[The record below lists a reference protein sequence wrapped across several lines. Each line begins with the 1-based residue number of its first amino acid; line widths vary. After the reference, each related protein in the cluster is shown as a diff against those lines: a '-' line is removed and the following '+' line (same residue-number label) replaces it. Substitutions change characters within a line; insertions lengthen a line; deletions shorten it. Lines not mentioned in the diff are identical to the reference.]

1 MLKKSPRTGL
11 QELLLS
17 LLHGSLVLMLTILM
31 NPIKAIMKTIRYE
44 IVVKCSSNSFNSV
57 YTAECYLNIKSL
69 NKSRDTPSAVA
80 PLLGVPY

>member
-44 IVVKCSSNSFNSV
+44 ILVKCSSNLSNSGYIQQNV
-57 YTAECYLNIKSL
+57 TLILKA
-69 NKSRDTPSAVA
+69 
-80 PLLGVPY
+80 